1 MLIQKVLSVQGAEE
15 NSKFLRSMQNVRHIV
30 RTQVMNDIKEEK
42 TRDNFKPLSFGCY
55 LPISPFV
62 HQSSV
67 DYIQSSIIPLPK
79 REWAAIHV
87 ILMSK
92 SEKPV

>member
-79 REWAAIHV
+79 RE
-87 ILMSK
+87 
-92 SEKPV
+92 

>member
-15 NSKFLRSMQNVRHIV
+15 NSKFLKSMQNVRHIV

-42 TRDNFKPLSFGCY
+42 TLDNFKPLSFGCY

-79 REWAAIHV
+79 RE
-87 ILMSK
+87 
-92 SEKPV
+92 

>member
-42 TRDNFKPLSFGCY
+42 FFIT
-55 LPISPFV
+55 
-62 HQSSV
+62 SSRWASDV
-67 DYIQSSIIPLPK
+67 TYPSLHSSTNRL
-79 REWAAIHV
+79 
-87 ILMSK
+87 
-92 SEKPV
+92 